1 MGRIDEDYAE
11 MLEEARDRAKEL
23 DRHLVLLHQ
32 MFEDMIEEK
41 DDEIWSL
48 NDEIDELKDRIYQI
62 EESDEEKALEKEGV

>member
-62 EESDEEKALEKEGV
+62 EESDEERALEKEGV